1 MARVK
6 QLELEKAKLER
17 QKKEAEMEVLKSGSS
32 LTSMRENQQNVIEQL
47 QAEQKRKEQKFEQ
60 TIKKIL
66 SEKSYYEEEAKLLGE
81 KVKTQRQA
89 Q

>member
-32 LTSMRENQQNVIEQL
+32 LTSMRENQQKVIEQL